1 MDLKSFM
8 IGAVCGGLVVAA
20 VTAVLTHR
28 SDELSESSTRVA
40 ERDVD
45 SQRNDTAGAELSSDR
60 PWPDTATVSDP
71 SGPTSS
77 ESAAIAVTPTQT
89 PTTNDS
95 LRRRADDLSD
105 ADRSTADG
113 KELPVEERSWFA
125 HRRSALM
132 EEPKDDSWAYF
143 TEQAIL
149 QFLSNHAAMPEFTL
163 DFIEC
168 RSTRCQI
175 GVVAYDENTW
185 PTWQRVMYDMR
196 QQPWYEFGE
205 VGSTWGDVEGR
216 NMAFTE
222 LHRLPRE

>member
-1 MDLKSFM
+1 M
-8 IGAVCGGLVVAA
+8 
-20 VTAVLTHR
+20 
-28 SDELSESSTRVA
+28 
-40 ERDVD
+40 
-45 SQRNDTAGAELSSDR
+45 
-60 PWPDTATVSDP
+60 
-71 SGPTSS
+71 
-77 ESAAIAVTPTQT
+77 
-89 PTTNDS
+89 
-95 LRRRADDLSD
+95 
-105 ADRSTADG
+105 
-113 KELPVEERSWFA
+113 EERSWFA

-143 TEQAIL
+143 MEQAIL